1 MTQIEFEFDSSSNIK
16 LDGKKI
22 LLSADNFPI
31 KVKTK
36 SKEGKEQK
44 RIINLRLKH
53 GLLKIMM
60 S

>member
-1 MTQIEFEFDSSSNIK
+1 MSQIEFEFDSSTNIK
-16 LDGKKI
+16 LEGKRI
-22 LLSADNFPI
+22 LLSAENFPI

-36 SKEGKEQK
+36 SREGKEQK

>member
-1 MTQIEFEFDSSSNIK
+1 MSQIEFEFDNEKNIK
-16 LDGKKI
+16 IEGKKI
-22 LLSADNFPI
+22 MLTHDNFPI
-31 KVKTK
+31 KVKTTSK
-36 SKEGKEQK
+36 SGKEQK

>member
-1 MTQIEFEFDSSSNIK
+1 MPQIEFEFDNEKNIRIE
-16 LDGKKI
+16 GKRI
-22 LLSADNFPI
+22 LLTCENFPI

-36 SKEGKEQK
+36 NEQGKEQK

>member
-1 MTQIEFEFDSSSNIK
+1 MPQIEFEFDNAKNIK
-16 LDGKKI
+16 IEDKKI
-22 LLSADNFPI
+22 FLSCEHFPI
-31 KVKTK
+31 KVKTTNIK
-36 SKEGKEQK
+36 GKEQK